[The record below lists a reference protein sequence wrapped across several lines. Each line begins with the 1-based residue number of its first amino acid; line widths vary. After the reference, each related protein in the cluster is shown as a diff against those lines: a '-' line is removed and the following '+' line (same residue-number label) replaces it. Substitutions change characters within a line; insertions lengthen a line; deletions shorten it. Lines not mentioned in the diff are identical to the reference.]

1 MKENI
6 ENRAALTKI
15 ILIEFKEAP
24 TVYLM
29 LTNQM
34 TDWMPS
40 ISKIGR
46 WDIDLGIPIVAKGH
60 RPGQQLA
67 YIFLNCADTKI
78 PGIIKC
84 NDSVINLNEGKIDG
98 NSVLNLV
105 AEAQG
110 GQLIG
115 SKRFQQ
121 NQLNMFQIMRD
132 RDRKSTRVAI
142 LHRDLFFS
150 SFNQM
155 FHLGRFDPE
164 FLN

>member
-1 MKENI
+1 MQIQKYQELL
-6 ENRAALTKI
+6 E
-15 ILIEFKEAP
+15 
-24 TVYLM
+24 
-29 LTNQM
+29 
-34 TDWMPS
+34 
-40 ISKIGR
+40 
-46 WDIDLGIPIVAKGH
+46 
-60 RPGQQLA
+60 
-67 YIFLNCADTKI
+67 
-78 PGIIKC
+78 C
-84 NDSVINLNEGKIDG
+84 NNSVINLNEGKIDG

-115 SKRFQQ
+115 SKRFEQ

-155 FHLGRFDPE
+155 FHLGRFDPRN
-164 FLN
+164 F